1 MAVKVGMTTSKL
13 LKSIKVRAMV
23 PNSSIT
29 FSDEDLID
37 FLNEEMQIG
46 MVESILQMKDD
57 YLVFKEVVP
66 IETSK
71 KNYTIPE
78 RALGNKVREIS
89 FVDGNNEYE
98 MTQIAVDDRY
108 QNLGMTRSFGFMRQF
123 YVQGSDVYPYPEID
137 NNGYG
142 ALAFYYY
149 MRPNELVK
157 DDKVATIKSIDT
169 VNGIITV
176 DRIPTEYKT
185 DSLYDII
192 SVSSP
197 HQIRKINITVS
208 NINSL
213 TKTISVS
220 VSDLDQIKVGDMIP
234 LAGQSCIPNI
244 PTELHVILAQRV
256 ACRILEAI
264 GDSQGLTNANNKLQE
279 MEGKVGILLDN
290 RFEGSPK
297 KVVNRNSIKTL
308 RGRYGRTI
316 Y

>member
-98 MTQIAVDDRY
+98 MTQIAVDD
-108 QNLGMTRSFGFMRQF
+108 
-123 YVQGSDVYPYPEID
+123 
-137 NNGYG
+137 
-142 ALAFYYY
+142 
-149 MRPNELVK
+149 
-157 DDKVATIKSIDT
+157 
-169 VNGIITV
+169 
-176 DRIPTEYKT
+176 
-185 DSLYDII
+185 
-192 SVSSP
+192 
-197 HQIRKINITVS
+197 
-208 NINSL
+208 
-213 TKTISVS
+213 
-220 VSDLDQIKVGDMIP
+220 
-234 LAGQSCIPNI
+234 
-244 PTELHVILAQRV
+244 
-256 ACRILEAI
+256 
-264 GDSQGLTNANNKLQE
+264 
-279 MEGKVGILLDN
+279 
-290 RFEGSPK
+290 
-297 KVVNRNSIKTL
+297 
-308 RGRYGRTI
+308 
-316 Y
+316 